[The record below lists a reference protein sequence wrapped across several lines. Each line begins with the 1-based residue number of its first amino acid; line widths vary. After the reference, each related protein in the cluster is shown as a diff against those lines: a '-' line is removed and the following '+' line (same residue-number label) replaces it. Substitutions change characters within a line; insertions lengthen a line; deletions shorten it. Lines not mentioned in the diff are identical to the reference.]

1 MEEPKKVEQFNFH
14 KYISEIY
21 HKMAPKSIIS
31 WTPPVLPSADADSKT
46 LQEGRCRGSS
56 LRGEAPAV
64 WCGKAGTR
72 NQIHKH
78 GHSNTKVVIYIGF
91 AASCLVNSN
100 FV

>member
-1 MEEPKKVEQFNFH
+1 MVRFFY
-14 KYISEIY
+14 YISEIFKK
-21 HKMAPKSIIS
+21 KMGVKSIIS
-31 WTPPVLPSADADSKT
+31 LTPPVLPSVDADSKT

-72 NQIHKH
+72 NQKHKH